1 MLSPLSLVEINT
13 TGMMPEL
20 SQLSYSLSAAP
31 CPSPSQAVR
40 VDFDEQLP
48 GRCDDVLDAWAYE
61 EHPGHCGGVLDA
73 CYMNDLQ
80 WHIGFSAAQPTL

>member
-1 MLSPLSLVEINT
+1 MRANT
-13 TGMMPEL
+13 TDMMTEL
-20 SQLSYSLSAAP
+20 SQLSYSLRAA
-31 CPSPSQAVR
+31 PSQAEC
-40 VDFDEQLP
+40 VDFDEQLL

-61 EHPGHCGGVLDA
+61 EYPGDCGGVLDA

>member
-1 MLSPLSLVEINT
+1 MRANT

-48 GRCDDVLDAWAYE
+48 GRCDDVLDAWAKQFQAYE
-61 EHPGHCGGVLDA
+61 EHPGDCGGVLNA

>member
-1 MLSPLSLVEINT
+1 MRANT
-13 TGMMPEL
+13 TCMMPEL
-20 SQLSYSLSAAP
+20 SQLSYSLRAA
-31 CPSPSQAVR
+31 PSQAEC

-61 EHPGHCGGVLDA
+61 EHPGDYGGVLDA
-73 CYMNDLQ
+73 CYMNVLK

>member
-1 MLSPLSLVEINT
+1 MRANT

-20 SQLSYSLSAAP
+20 SQLSYSLRAA
-31 CPSPSQAVR
+31 PSQAEC

-48 GRCDDVLDAWAYE
+48 GRCDDVLDAWAKQFQAYE
-61 EHPGHCGGVLDA
+61 EHPGDCGGVLDA